1 MSSLVLLNPLYSI
14 YYHFRRQQRRYRSST
29 LKQVPRAE
37 TTLRRCLQHSSRV
50 SWKEGARRTL
60 AEPRHLAVTSSKSRR
75 QRTKHLQGN
84 AAAAPRRLTEQSR
97 YSLDI
102 NFSLPRQKIV
112 THCMY
117 VCVCTAPINPSH

>member
-1 MSSLVLLNPLYSI
+1 MRSLTKCNPLYSI
-14 YYHFRRQQRRYRSST
+14 YCHFRRQQRRYRSSM
-29 LKQVPRAE
+29 LKRVPRVE
-37 TTLRRCLQHSSRV
+37 TTLRRCLQRSSRV
-50 SWKEGARRTL
+50 SWKEGARRIL
-60 AEPRHLAVTSSKSRR
+60 AEPQRLAVTSSKSRQ

-84 AAAAPRRLTEQSR
+84 AAAVPRRLTEQSR